1 MAKISY
7 TGITA
12 VILAILISIGGGVG
26 IALSQSPTEGILVYK
41 NAEYVI
47 EPFDQALEEALYQEL
62 RTEETTGTLLNIKRI
77 NPTTERLVIGGIS
90 PADAV
95 KAGLPDTR
103 NHMGQCLK
111 VASGG
116 TSFDWEDC
124 PAGGGGGAALS
135 DTTPEDVGT
144 AAPGKG
150 TEASRD
156 DHVHGEA
163 AQTGTNTTAIATN
176 ATNIA
181 NNGAA
186 ITSNTA
192 VSTGNI
198 NRFGSLA
205 GSSRPNAGLCAKVN
219 PGKNGLTYADCGSP
233 RHLSDAPAKPVAA
246 AASAGTRTEV
256 SRDDH
261 VHSGAALS
269 DKAPQSVSTS
279 ARAGIGTAASRD
291 DHSHIGPI
299 VRTTAPESV
308 GTANAA
314 GTSPD
319 AARIDHVHAGP
330 VPALADN
337 QDKVLAVKSDGSAAE
352 WRDGH
357 AVVQAGL
364 PTITG
369 QGGRVLTVNSGA
381 TGLEWSSAGGG
392 TGGGGFSRTKH
403 FSCTFP
409 TASSNNK
416 YCDDFTT
423 PGAAAAAKVI
433 LDNLKSGSPFPFIV
447 LKYGSSGTY
456 TESGSVGMVACSVPV
471 PEKMTGSQF
480 DGGCSMP
487 GSSHVDVLRVTIA
500 STGFSVRA
508 ILDGNERTDSSTTGE
523 VWTYDITGAAG
534 AAATR
539 TPTIPKPTA
548 AGALKHLRVNT
559 GGSAYEL
566 ADPPQASNQAPAQ
579 VKTGS
584 AVAGSRT
591 DFSRAD
597 HAHNFAL
604 YSVANPAPL
613 GTPSPGAA
621 TTAARADHVH
631 GAGALAGLP
640 AIPADHADH
649 EYLITA
655 NSAGNGV
662 EWTHGIDDA
671 LQINASQIGQ
681 ADERI
686 TQLESPL
693 AGNSTGHANGWAR
706 TLTSC
711 TAVQDEAKTKCSAVW
726 RRPAMLERVEIFNKS
741 VSWSSHSGSFTFT
754 EEDFAL
760 HHAMQSVDTGFRR
773 FELYARYQ
781 VGSIMRFSRYDISGQ
796 DGKWTIPAQ
805 SSAYYYS
812 QNSNNTL
819 TGTIGFAH
827 IEINPDTNVSPHKVV
842 VGLNSLGQ
850 STVVFTLYGVR

>member
-26 IALSQSPTEGILVYK
+26 IALSQSPKEGILVYK

-47 EPFDQALEEALYQEL
+47 EPFDQALEEALYVEL
-62 RTEETTGTLLNIKRI
+62 RTETTTGTLLNIRRI
-77 NPTTERLVIGGIS
+77 NPTTERLSLGGIS

-95 KAGLPDTR
+95 KAGLPNTR
-103 NHMGQCLK
+103 GHMGQCLK

-135 DTTPEDVGT
+135 DATPKDVGT
-144 AAPGKG
+144 AAPGTG
-150 TEASRD
+150 TEGSRD

-176 ATNIA
+176 KTNIA

-308 GTANAA
+308 GTANTA

-330 VPALADN
+330 VPAIASN
-337 QDKVLAVKSDGSAAE
+337 ENKVLRVKSDGSAAE
-352 WRDGH
+352 WADGH
-357 AVVQAGL
+357 SVVQAGL
-364 PTITG
+364 PAITG
-369 QGGRVLTVNSGA
+369 QGGKVLTVNTGA

-392 TGGGGFSRTKH
+392 TGGPGLARTLIG
-403 FSCTFP
+403 SCNVMP
-409 TASSNNK
+409 SATASAKSWACNLSSTEASSFRANLESNSPYGLIAVVSNSRGECVMPVATK
-416 YCDDFTT
+416 VTANASFEYACAADSSFDTFISYKVDSGADNDGLRLFYRRNDNGNANTLTMNLYGFDF
-423 PGAAAAAKVI
+423 I
-433 LDNLKSGSPFPFIV
+433 SGSGG
-447 LKYGSSGTY
+447 GS
-456 TESGSVGMVACSVPV
+456 
-471 PEKMTGSQF
+471 
-480 DGGCSMP
+480 
-487 GSSHVDVLRVTIA
+487 
-500 STGFSVRA
+500 
-508 ILDGNERTDSSTTGE
+508 N
-523 VWTYDITGAAG
+523 
-534 AAATR
+534 
-539 TPTIPKPTA
+539 PTIPEPTA

-640 AIPADHADH
+640 AIPADHKDH
-649 EYLITA
+649 EYLITP

-686 TQLESPL
+686 DQLESPI

-711 TAVQDEAKTKCSAVW
+711 TAVQDEAKTQCSAVW
-726 RRPAMLERVEIFNKS
+726 RRPAMLERVEIFTQTT
-741 VSWSSHSGSFTFT
+741 SWNSHSNSFTFT
-754 EEDFAL
+754 EQDYPL
-760 HHAMQSVDTGFRR
+760 HHAMQSTDTGFRR

-781 VGSIMRFSRYDISGQ
+781 VGSIMRFTRYDISGL

-805 SSAYYYS
+805 SAAWFYS
-812 QNSNNTL
+812 INSNNTL
-819 TGTIGFAH
+819 TGTTGFAH
-827 IEINPDTNVSPHKVV
+827 LEINPDTNVSPHKIQ